1 MYTSNNNNS
10 FFFFISK
17 RNNIEQK
24 SMRDIRSYAF
34 TSKIF
39 HLLSQILY
47 LPYRKR
53 NFIEITR
60 LHPSEKRP
68 ARDERK
74 ERIARISPNS
84 KIGLG
89 PQRCAMANDPA
100 AKVSSN
106 PTIANCGGKN
116 PGEWRSPARRTH

>member
-24 SMRDIRSYAF
+24 SMRDICSYSF

-53 NFIEITR
+53 NFIEIIAS
-60 LHPSEKRP
+60 PSLGKT

>member
-1 MYTSNNNNS
+1 MGRKKYLFKMYTSNNNNS

-53 NFIEITR
+53 NFIEIIAS
-60 LHPSEKRP
+60 PSLGKTFRARREKRKD
-68 ARDERK
+68 REN
-74 ERIARISPNS
+74 I
-84 KIGLG
+84 
-89 PQRCAMANDPA
+89 PQF
-100 AKVSSN
+100 
-106 PTIANCGGKN
+106 
-116 PGEWRSPARRTH
+116 